1 MAGVSAEDVKALRE
15 RTGAGMMDCKKALVE
30 CEGNVE
36 NAIDWLRKK
45 GLAAA
50 AKKSG
55 RVAAEGLIGVCVDG
69 KKGALVEVNAET
81 DFVARNELFQKYTEN
96 VVKISCAKELDL
108 EALKSEKYPESDRN
122 VADELTNLIAVI
134 GENMGL
140 RRVAHLSVKEGAV
153 ASYVHNKIAAD
164 LGKIGILVGIE
175 SSADPAKLVEFGKK
189 IAMHIAAANP
199 ISTDISSIDTA
210 ALERERAVVTEQA
223 KNSGKPAEFI
233 EKIVEGR
240 IRKFYEEVVLLE
252 QVYVIDGKTRVKDVV
267 ESFAKE
273 VGAPVKITGFIKFV
287 LGEGIEKQTVDFA
300 AEVAA
305 QANLK

>member
-1 MAGVSAEDVKALRE
+1 MADVSANDVKALRD
-15 RTGAGMMDCKKALVE
+15 RTGAGMMDCKKALVA

-36 NAIDWLRKK
+36 DAIDWLRKK

-55 RVAAEGLIGVCVDG
+55 RVAAEGLVGVCVSG

-81 DFVARNELFQKYTEN
+81 DFVARNDLFQKYTEN
-96 VVKISCAKELDL
+96 VVKVACEKGCSLEDL
-108 EALKSEKYPESDRN
+108 KKEKYPESDKN
-122 VADELTNLIAVI
+122 FADELTNLIAVI

-140 RRVAHLSVKEGAV
+140 CRVAHMSVNQGV
-153 ASYVHNKIAAD
+153 IASYVHNKISAD
-164 LGKIGILVGIE
+164 LGKIGILVGLE
-175 SSADPAKLVEFGKK
+175 STGNSEKLLEFGKK

-199 ISTDISSIDTA
+199 QATSIDSVDPA
-210 ALERERAVVTEQA
+210 DLERERGVITEQA

-240 IRKFYEEVVLLE
+240 LRKFYEEVVLLE

-267 ESFAKE
+267 ENFAKE
-273 VGAPVKITGFIKFV
+273 LGAPVKITGFIKFV

-305 QANLK
+305 QLK